1 MAPTALTAETITASF
16 PDIPPFPND
25 VPTAPLLRLSYA
37 RLQSSDPEIAKTE
50 LDAFFQASKDLG
62 FFYLDMRGHPLGEE
76 ILAESEKLF
85 GVGKDLFKEGAEELG
100 KYDYSGQ
107 MSYMGYKSVG
117 KGVVD
122 AAGNRDRNEFY
133 NAGKD
138 DFLGQS
144 GEKAFKH
151 PKTLMGEKE
160 LIASYSRHSHELLT
174 SLLTHLNAK
183 LELPTGTLE
192 ALHKLEDESGDH
204 VRWVH
209 SPVQPPSDLR
219 TALGAHTDF
228 GSLTL
233 LFNRLGGLQVLL
245 PKVNEWAYVRPL
257 PGHAI
262 VNLADALVKFSGGI
276 LRSNIHRVASPPGEQ
291 SGEERYSLV
300 YFMRPA
306 DHVPLKRVKG
316 GIVPPVEDGVVE
328 EDVSAKQW
336 IIDKAIAGTKKQG
349 EAGAMTKSR
358 VTNEAEI
365 GKGYL

>member
-1 MAPTALTAETITASF
+1 MAPTALTADTVTDSF

-37 RLQSSDPEIAKTE
+37 RLQSSDPEIAKAE
-50 LDAFFQASKDLG
+50 LDAFFSASKDLG
-62 FFYLDMRGHPLGEE
+62 FFYLDMRGHRLGEE
-76 ILAESEKLF
+76 LLAESEKLF
-85 GVGKDLFKEGAEELG
+85 GVGKQLFKEGAEELN
-100 KYDYSGQ
+100 KYDYSSQ

-138 DFLGQS
+138 DFLKQA
-144 GEKAFKH
+144 EKPFAH
-151 PKTLMGEKE
+151 PKTLNNNAE
-160 LIASYSRHSHELLT
+160 LIASYTLHSHALLT
-174 SLLTHLNAK
+174 TLLTHLNTK
-183 LELPTGTLE
+183 LELPPGTLE
-192 ALHKLEDESGDH
+192 NLHKLSDVSGDH

-228 GSLTL
+228 GTLTL

-245 PKVNEWAYVRPL
+245 PKINEWAYVRPL
-257 PGHAI
+257 PGHAVI
-262 VNLADALVKFSGGI
+262 NLADALVKFSGGI
-276 LRSNIHRVASPPGEQ
+276 LRSNIHRVASPPGAQ

-300 YFMRPA
+300 YFMRPG
-306 DHVPLKRVKG
+306 DNVNLKRLQGGIIPPLK
-316 GIVPPVEDGVVE
+316 EGVVE

-336 IIDKAIAGTKKQG
+336 IIDKAVAGTKKQG
-349 EAGAMTKSR
+349 EVGAMTKSR

-365 GKGYL
+365 GQGYL